1 MEKDLKKNLNKSFAE
16 RVLRNSNVD
25 LSVLKKY
32 KSYAKVFAE
41 IHNGIAVL
49 SDLTA
54 NWSYTYIGAIAEK
67 LHLPSNEKKLEINS
81 IWEDFLLERVY
92 PDDLVV
98 KHALELQFLNLV
110 KNMDV
115 EDRFHYQ
122 ANSILRV
129 EGKDGQTIL
138 MSHQIFYL
146 DTGCKEF
153 PQLALCCYSIMP
165 EAERSLNFRN
175 YIFNQVTGTVYPLN
189 EGGLKT
195 SLSAREKEILN
206 CIKAGMISKSIAVK
220 LGLSINTVNR
230 HRQNILQKLRVRNS
244 HEAVSVFNKLFQE
257 ESETI

>member
-1 MEKDLKKNLNKSFAE
+1 MEKDLKKNLSKSFSE

-54 NWSYTYIGAIAEK
+54 NWSYTYFGAIAEK
-67 LHLPSNEKKLEINS
+67 LHVPSNEKKLEINS

-98 KHALELQFLNLV
+98 KHALELQFLDLV
-110 KNMDV
+110 KNVDV

-129 EGKDGQTIL
+129 EGKDG
-138 MSHQIFYL
+138 
-146 DTGCKEF
+146 
-153 PQLALCCYSIMP
+153 
-165 EAERSLNFRN
+165 
-175 YIFNQVTGTVYPLN
+175 
-189 EGGLKT
+189 
-195 SLSAREKEILN
+195 
-206 CIKAGMISKSIAVK
+206 AGMISKSIAVK

-244 HEAVSVFNKLFQE
+244 HEAVSVFNRLFQE
-257 ESETI
+257 ENEAI

>member
-1 MEKDLKKNLNKSFAE
+1 MEKDLKKNLSKSFAE
-16 RVLRNSNVD
+16 RGVRNSNID

-32 KSYAKVFAE
+32 KSYAKAFAE

-92 PDDLVV
+92 PDDLAV

-110 KNMDV
+110 KKMNA
-115 EDRFHYQ
+115 EDRSNYQ
-122 ANSILRV
+122 ANSILRI

-138 MSHQIFYL
+138 MSHHIFYL
-146 DTGCKEF
+146 NTSSKEF
-153 PQLALCCYSIMP
+153 PQLALCCYSVLP
-165 EAERSLNFRN
+165 EAEGSAKLRN
-175 YIFNQVTGTVYPLN
+175 YIFNQVTGAVYPFN
-189 EGGLKT
+189 GEGAKT
-195 SLSAREKEILN
+195 SITVREKEILS
-206 CIKAGMISKSIAVK
+206 CIKAGMISKNIAEK

-230 HRQNILQKLRVRNS
+230 HRQNILQKLHVRNS
-244 HEAVSVFNKLFQE
+244 HEAVSVFNKMSQQE
-257 ESETI
+257 SDTI